1 MYQTSMRQMIESL
14 ESDRD
19 NELKKIKKE
28 KAELILM
35 LKKKSIDY
43 FIQNKNECL
52 SILEN
57 DFFNKVY
64 DVATI

>member
-57 DFFNKVY
+57 DFFNKIGRAHV
-64 DVATI
+64 